1 MKKILKNKVYNT
13 ETAKKI
19 AEHNNEV
26 LFEKRTGEVFLYN
39 VKEDAIKP
47 LNFDEADAWCKQNM
61 HQSFDSLTG
70 SSDVRML
77 ITFDHETYAKL
88 KHLAGDKKQYTST
101 NAIVNDLIKKALK

>member
-26 LFEKRTGEVFLYN
+26 LFEKRTGEAFLYN
-39 VKEDAIKP
+39 AKENAIKP
-47 LNFDEADAWCKQNM
+47 LNFDEADAWCTQNM
-61 HQSFDSLTG
+61 HKSFDSLTG

-101 NAIVNDLIKKALK
+101 NAIVNDLLKKALK

>member
-26 LFEKRTGEVFLYN
+26 LFEKRTGEAFLYN
-39 VKEDAIKP
+39 AKENAIKP
-47 LNFDEADAWCKQNM
+47 LSFDEADAWCTQNM
-61 HQSFDSLTG
+61 HKSFDSLIG

-77 ITFDHETYAKL
+77 ITFNHETYAKL

-101 NAIVNDLIKKALK
+101 NAIVNDLLKKALK